1 MLRKKSKGKVGN
13 RQMSK
18 TSKGSGTAGSVFA
31 LIGVY
36 ALIYIVC
43 TALFIAL
50 FHTSFLAGMDVLM
63 YRGAAFIIIT
73 GIVSAVIMGVI
84 RKFWGFVTIRDII
97 MMFVIFCCVNMVFLT
112 LIPVTVERSVS
123 VFMLSYMEENSDQT
137 FTEESVGEV
146 FTTKYV
152 EDYGAFEKRFHEQVE
167 TGTIVENPDGTY
179 SITDSGRFVVKMF
192 RTIADWFGTDQRLV
206 YPNEN

>member
-1 MLRKKSKGKVGN
+1 
-13 RQMSK
+13 MSK
-18 TSKGSGTAGSVFA
+18 TGKGSGTAGSVFA
-31 LIGVY
+31 LIGLYV
-36 ALIYIVC
+36 LIYLVC

-50 FHTSFLAGMDVLM
+50 FHTSFLGGLDVLM

-73 GIVSAVIMGVI
+73 GTVSAVIMGVI
-84 RKFWGFVTIRDII
+84 RKFWGFVTVRDII

-123 VFMLSYMEENSDQT
+123 VFMLSYMDENSDQT

-152 EDYGAFEKRFHEQVE
+152 DDYGAFEKRFHEQVE

-192 RTIADWFGTDQRLV
+192 RTIAEWFGTDQRLV

>member
-1 MLRKKSKGKVGN
+1 
-13 RQMSK
+13 MSK

-31 LIGVY
+31 LIGIY
-36 ALIYIVC
+36 ALIYLVC

-50 FHTSFLAGMDVLM
+50 FHTSFLASMDVLM
-63 YRGAAFIIIT
+63 YRGLVFIFLTGLIAAIVM
-73 GIVSAVIMGVI
+73 GIVK
-84 RKFWGFVTIRDII
+84 KFWKFVTVRDII

-137 FTEESVGEV
+137 FTQESVGEV
-146 FTTKYV
+146 FTSKYV
-152 EDYGAFEKRFHEQVE
+152 TDYGAFEKRFNEQIE
-167 TGTIVENPDGTY
+167 TGTIKQNPDGTY
-179 SITDSGRFVVKMF
+179 SITESGKFVVNAF
-192 RTIADWFGTDQRLV
+192 RTVAEWFDTDRRLV

>member
-1 MLRKKSKGKVGN
+1 
-13 RQMSK
+13 MSK

-192 RTIADWFGTDQRLV
+192 RTIAEWFGTDQRLV

>member
-1 MLRKKSKGKVGN
+1 
-13 RQMSK
+13 MSK
-18 TSKGSGTAGSVFA
+18 TSKGSGTAGSVLA

-73 GIVSAVIMGVI
+73 GVVSAVIMGVI

-179 SITDSGRFVVKMF
+179 SITESGRFVVKMF

>member
-1 MLRKKSKGKVGN
+1 
-13 RQMSK
+13 MSK

-50 FHTSFLAGMDVLM
+50 FHTSFLESMDVLM

-137 FTEESVGEV
+137 FTEESVGDV